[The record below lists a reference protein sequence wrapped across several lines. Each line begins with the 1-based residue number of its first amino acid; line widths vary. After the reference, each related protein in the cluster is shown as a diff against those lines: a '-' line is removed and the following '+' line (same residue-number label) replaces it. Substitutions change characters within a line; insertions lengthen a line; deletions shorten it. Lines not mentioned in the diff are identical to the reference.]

1 MISWTLEGNEKMTRR
16 LYHGNIPLVNGEN
29 FAMPIENYLLEYN
42 HSIVD
47 GRPAPILRQKSESR
61 NRHREL

>member
-1 MISWTLEGNEKMTRR
+1 MTRR